1 MARAQAEEKRGVVL
15 ALGSGGARG
24 IAHLGV
30 IRVLARHGIPVRAVI
45 GSSIGAQI
53 GALLAAGVSVEEL
66 LRLACGVDWKTTI
79 RLFMPE
85 FGKGGV
91 IADRGIREFLEPY
104 LGTHE
109 IQSLSI
115 GYAAV
120 AADLASGEEVIIR
133 RGNLLEAV
141 RASISIP
148 GLLRPAIQG
157 ARILVD
163 GGLVN
168 PVPFDRARE
177 LFGGPVL
184 AVAVHPGAFKFEL
197 PGETSVPDWRDRIED
212 LLRQSVVRKWPQLR
226 KLLDDWDRNGD
237 EEALPDLGAS
247 GIYNR
252 AMDISRAQLMRLRLK
267 LAPPD
272 ILLTPNVQGIGML
285 EFYRADEALAA
296 GMREAKAHLAQI
308 KALLRQ

>member
-1 MARAQAEEKRGVVL
+1 MDNGLVL
-15 ALGSGGARG
+15 ALGCGGARG

-30 IRVLARHGIPVRAVI
+30 LRELQRHDIAVRAVV

-53 GALLAAGVSVEEL
+53 GALFAAGVSVDEL
-66 LRLACGVDWKTTI
+66 VRLACGVDWKTTI

-85 FGKGGV
+85 FGKGGM
-91 IADRGIREFLEPY
+91 IADKGIREFLEPY
-104 LGTHE
+104 LGGRDIE
-109 IQSLSI
+109 SLPLA
-115 GYAAV
+115 YAAV
-120 AADLASGEEVIIR
+120 AADLASGHEVTIR
-133 RGNLLEAV
+133 HGDLLQAV

-148 GLLRPAIQG
+148 GLLRPALQG
-157 ARILVD
+157 DRILVD

-184 AVAVHPGAFKFEL
+184 GVAVHPGAFRFEL
-197 PGETSVPDWRDRIED
+197 PGESSGADWRDRVEE

-237 EEALPDLGAS
+237 DEGIPGLGAS

-252 AMDISRAQLMRLRLK
+252 AMDISRAQLMRLRQQIS
-267 LAPPD
+267 PPD
-272 ILLTPNVQGIGML
+272 VLLSPNVQGIGML
-285 EFYRADEALAA
+285 EFYRADEALKAGEAA
-296 GMREAKAHLAQI
+296 VRACLPEI
-308 KALLRQ
+308 EALLSA